1 MDLGSVRAKLKAG
14 AYDDAA
20 EAFAADV
27 RLVFDNAMLYNAD
40 PTHVV
45 HAAAERLRARFDA
58 LFATSS

>member
-1 MDLGSVRAKLKAG
+1 MVRPRSERRGVVGLAAW
-14 AYDDAA
+14 A